1 MRCDFGT
8 KDKKDVSLEGQVHKK
23 YTFKYLGSML
33 FRINAIDRRDFFERN
48 TVEEAPIIEIY

>member
-8 KDKKDVSLEGQVHKK
+8 KDKKDVSLEGQVHRK

-33 FRINAIDRRDFFERN
+33 QIDEIFFERN
-48 TVEEAPIIEIY
+48 NVEEATIIEIY